1 MYIFTWIGRLPAPF
15 HTAVEYCAVFPRQLL
30 NCVLSETGAGSDGR
44 SVLVRL
50 HGLLQT
56 DDNSAIR
63 HITTQLK
70 LESAVGDR
78 VFGSF
83 AGEFART
90 TVPAILLRI
99 APVSLL

>member
-1 MYIFTWIGRLPAPF
+1 MLSETGAGTDGRYSVL
-15 HTAVEYCAVFPRQLL
+15 TFPCPPPPWQLL
-30 NCVLSETGAGSDGR
+30 NCVLSETGAGTDGR

-56 DDNSAIR
+56 DDKAAIR
-63 HITTQLK
+63 HITAQLK

-83 AGEFART
+83 AGEFLPDQRLQ
-90 TVPAILLRI
+90 LL
-99 APVSLL
+99 V